1 MGDHAIAPPVL
12 NVGEIEERILGIE
25 HDSIFSLHYRIA
37 RTALLQAQKDLSL
50 VQNHYESMV
59 ETGTLPVYP
68 DYVARRVKPALRAG
82 KEGIRLLKNVHAT
95 IAGAHGIAQYMD
107 NARIV
112 LLQFMRHHGAAILP
126 TRLARFEL
134 DAPPKKRHSVRPVQ
148 TRHGPRQH

>member
-12 NVGEIEERILGIE
+12 NIGEIKDRILGIE

-37 RTALLQAQKDLSL
+37 RKALLQAQKDLSL

-59 ETGTLPVYP
+59 ETGTLPIYP

-95 IAGAHGIAQYMD
+95 IAGAHGIAQ
-107 NARIV
+107 
-112 LLQFMRHHGAAILP
+112 
-126 TRLARFEL
+126 
-134 DAPPKKRHSVRPVQ
+134 
-148 TRHGPRQH
+148 